1 MNKLKIMG
9 ILNITPDSF
18 SDGGKYRDTE
28 SAVTRAR
35 EMVAEG
41 VDIIDVGGYSTRP
54 AGYTEISEQEEIDR
68 VKPVIEA
75 IKDFGVDISID
86 TFRSNVARAAM
97 EAGATMINDQWR
109 GTYDEAILDVAAE
122 FNAPIFLMHN
132 NAHGTYEDVV
142 EDMIR
147 ELQESADLALQHG
160 VKKENIWLDPGIGFV
175 KTRQE
180 ELEVMRRL
188 DELVGVGYPVLLA
201 TSRKRMIKELIEGE
215 SKADERDTAT
225 AATTIYG
232 MEKGVRAV
240 RVHNIGI
247 NRGLADA
254 YVKLQEDLDG

>member
-54 AGYTEISEQEEIDR
+54 GYTEISEQEEIDR

-225 AATTIYG
+225 AATTIHG
-232 MEKGVRAV
+232 MEKGVQAV

>member
-54 AGYTEISEQEEIDR
+54 GGYTEISEQEEIDR

-225 AATTIYG
+225 AATTIHG
-232 MEKGVRAV
+232 MEKGVQAV